1 MKNNIYI
8 QEIEKFNDE
17 ISVCELIDKHVKKIW
32 WIGLFLPLFL
42 LFGLSITFVICKN
55 YWLYSILL
63 VLAIGY
69 AYFIVYYVD
78 KKRKLIIQQQ
88 YPYVIQGKKDLYSRV
103 IPEIQ
108 KQKLTELINSRL
120 VLNKDNLSLLIESL
134 KSKKDEKKYL
144 YTLTN
149 VAITFFLSAILVLFT
164 RYLDFY
170 STIEEFKQIAGMTIA
185 ILLPGLALAIYID
198 ENLIKEYLLNKER
211 KQNRIIRTLENIY
224 LESYGKETK

>member
-1 MKNNIYI
+1 MKSNIYI

-17 ISVCELIDKHVKKIW
+17 ISIWKLIDRHFDIIWKI
-32 WIGLFLPLFL
+32 IVFSPL
-42 LFGLSITFVICKN
+42 LFVGISFLIFVN
-55 YWLYSILL
+55 YNLMFFVVSAVLL
-63 VLAIGY
+63 IEP
-69 AYFIVYYVD
+69 IVYILKYMD
-78 KKRKLIIQQQ
+78 TKRELIIQQK
-88 YPYVIQGKKDLYSRV
+88 YHSTIQGEKDLYSRI

-134 KSKKDEKKYL
+134 KSKKDENKYL
-144 YTLTN
+144 YPVTS
-149 VAITFFLSAILVLFT
+149 VAVTIVISTILVLLA

-170 STIEEFKQIAGMTIA
+170 PTIEEFGQIAKMIIA

-198 ENLIKEYLLNKER
+198 KTIIKEYVLTKER

-224 LESYGKETK
+224 LEISNE

>member
-120 VLNKDNLSLLIESL
+120 VLNKDNLSFLIESL

>member
-120 VLNKDNLSLLIESL
+120 VLNKDNLSFLIESL

-211 KQNRIIRTLENIY
+211 KQNRLIRTLENIY

>member
-17 ISVCELIDKHVKKIW
+17 ISVWKLIDKHVKVIW

-42 LFGLSITFVICKN
+42 LFGFSIPFVICKN

-78 KKRKLIIQQQ
+78 KKRKRIIQQQ

-120 VLNKDNLSLLIESL
+120 VLNKDNLSFLIESL
-134 KSKKDEKKYL
+134 KSKKDENKYL
-144 YTLTN
+144 YTVTN

-170 STIEEFKQIAGMTIA
+170 STIEEFKQIAGMTIE

-198 ENLIKEYLLNKER
+198 KTIIKEYVLTKER
-211 KQNRIIRTLENIY
+211 KQNRLIRTLENIY
-224 LESYGKETK
+224 LEISNE

>member
-1 MKNNIYI
+1 MKDNIYI

-17 ISVCELIDKHVKKIW
+17 ISIWKLIDRHFDIIWKI
-32 WIGLFLPLFL
+32 IVFFSL
-42 LFGLSITFVICKN
+42 LFVVISFLIFVN
-55 YWLYSILL
+55 YNLMFFVVSAVLL
-63 VLAIGY
+63 IDP
-69 AYFIVYYVD
+69 IVYILKYMD
-78 KKRKLIIQQQ
+78 TKRELTIQQK
-88 YPYVIQGKKDLYSRV
+88 YHYTIQGKKDLYSRV

-120 VLNKDNLSLLIESL
+120 VLNKDNLLFLIESL
-134 KSKKDEKKYL
+134 KSKKDEGKYL

-149 VAITFFLSAILVLFT
+149 VAITSSLSAILVLFA

-224 LESYGKETK
+224 LEISNE

>member
-1 MKNNIYI
+1 M
-8 QEIEKFNDE
+8 
-17 ISVCELIDKHVKKIW
+17 
-32 WIGLFLPLFL
+32 
-42 LFGLSITFVICKN
+42 
-55 YWLYSILL
+55 
-63 VLAIGY
+63 
-69 AYFIVYYVD
+69 
-78 KKRKLIIQQQ
+78 
-88 YPYVIQGKKDLYSRV
+88 
-103 IPEIQ
+103 
-108 KQKLTELINSRL
+108 
-120 VLNKDNLSLLIESL
+120 SLLIESL

>member
-1 MKNNIYI
+1 MKDNIYI

-17 ISVCELIDKHVKKIW
+17 LSVWRLIDKHVKVIW

-42 LFGLSITFVICKN
+42 LFGFSIPFVICKN

-63 VLAIGY
+63 VLAIVY
-69 AYFIVYYVD
+69 ACFIVYYVD
-78 KKRKLIIQQQ
+78 RKRKLIVQQQ
-88 YPYVIQGKKDLYSRV
+88 YPCVIQGDKDLYSRV

-120 VLNKDNLSLLIESL
+120 VLNKDNLSFLIESL
-134 KSKKDEKKYL
+134 KSKKEEKKYL
-144 YTLTN
+144 YTITN
-149 VAITFFLSAILVLFT
+149 VAITFFLSAILVLFA

-170 STIEEFKQIAGMTIA
+170 TTIEEFKQIAGMTIA

-224 LESYGKETK
+224 LEISNE

>member
-1 MKNNIYI
+1 MKDNIYI

-17 ISVCELIDKHVKKIW
+17 ISIWEQIDRQAKIW

-42 LFGLSITFVICKN
+42 LFCFGSYLFIVCHTFWLFCVFVI
-55 YWLYSILL
+55 
-63 VLAIGY
+63 LAFGY

-78 KKRKLIIQQQ
+78 KKRKRIIQQQ

-120 VLNKDNLSLLIESL
+120 VLNKDNLSFLIESL
-134 KSKKDEKKYL
+134 KSKKDENKYL
-144 YTLTN
+144 YTVTN
-149 VAITFFLSAILVLFT
+149 VAITFFLSTILVLFT

-170 STIEEFKQIAGMTIA
+170 PTIEEFGQIAKMIIA

-198 ENLIKEYLLNKER
+198 KNLIKEYILNKER
-211 KQNRIIRTLENIY
+211 KQNRLIRTLENIY
-224 LESYGKETK
+224 LEISNEQN

>member
-1 MKNNIYI
+1 MKDNIYI

-17 ISVCELIDKHVKKIW
+17 ISIWELIDRQAKIW
-32 WIGLFLPLFL
+32 WIGLLLPLLL
-42 LFGLSITFVICKN
+42 LFGFGSYLFIVCHTF
-55 YWLYSILL
+55 WLFCVFV
-63 VLAIGY
+63 VLAFGY

-78 KKRKLIIQQQ
+78 KKRKRIIQQQ

-120 VLNKDNLSLLIESL
+120 VLNKDNLSFLIESL
-134 KSKKDEKKYL
+134 KSKKDEGKYL
-144 YTLTN
+144 YTVTN
-149 VAITFFLSAILVLFT
+149 VAITFFLSAILVLFA
-164 RYLDFY
+164 RYLDFCP
-170 STIEEFKQIAGMTIA
+170 TIEEFKQIAGITIE

-224 LESYGKETK
+224 LEISNE

>member
-1 MKNNIYI
+1 MKDNIYI

-17 ISVCELIDKHVKKIW
+17 ISIWKLIDRHFDIIWKI
-32 WIGLFLPLFL
+32 IVFFPL
-42 LFGLSITFVICKN
+42 LFVVISFLIFVN
-55 YWLYSILL
+55 YNLMFFVVSAVLL
-63 VLAIGY
+63 IDP
-69 AYFIVYYVD
+69 IVYILKYMD
-78 KKRKLIIQQQ
+78 TKRELTIQQK
-88 YPYVIQGKKDLYSRV
+88 YHYTIQGKKDLYSRV

-120 VLNKDNLSLLIESL
+120 VLNKDNLSFLIESL
-134 KSKKDEKKYL
+134 KSKKDEGKYL

-224 LESYGKETK
+224 LEISNE

>member
-120 VLNKDNLSLLIESL
+120 VLNKDNLSFLIESL
-134 KSKKDEKKYL
+134 KSKKDEGKYL

-211 KQNRIIRTLENIY
+211 KQNRLIRTLENIY

>member
-1 MKNNIYI
+1 MKDNIYI

-17 ISVCELIDKHVKKIW
+17 ISVWRLIDKHVKKIW

-42 LFGLSITFVICKN
+42 LFGFSIPFVICKN

-63 VLAIGY
+63 VLATGY

-78 KKRKLIIQQQ
+78 KKRKRIIQQQ

-120 VLNKDNLSLLIESL
+120 VLNKDNLSFLIESL
-134 KSKKDEKKYL
+134 KSKKDEGKYL

-149 VAITFFLSAILVLFT
+149 VAVTSFLSAMLVLFA
-164 RYLDFY
+164 RYLDFCP
-170 STIEEFKQIAGMTIA
+170 TIEEFKQIAGMTIE

-198 ENLIKEYLLNKER
+198 ESLIKEYLLNKER

-224 LESYGKETK
+224 LEISNE

>member
-1 MKNNIYI
+1 MKDNIYI
-8 QEIEKFNDE
+8 QEIEKFNDK
-17 ISVCELIDKHVKKIW
+17 ISIWKLIDRQAKIW
-32 WIGLFLPLFL
+32 WIGLLLPLFL
-42 LFGLSITFVICKN
+42 LFCFGSYL
-55 YWLYSILL
+55 
-63 VLAIGY
+63 
-69 AYFIVYYVD
+69 FIVCHTFWLFCVFVVLVFDYTFSIVHCD
-78 KKRKLIIQQQ
+78 CIEKKRKRIIQQQ

-120 VLNKDNLSLLIESL
+120 VLNKDNLSFLIESL

-149 VAITFFLSAILVLFT
+149 VAITSFLSAMLVLFA

-170 STIEEFKQIAGMTIA
+170 STIEEFKQIAGKTIA
-185 ILLPGLALAIYID
+185 ILLSGLALAIYID

-224 LESYGKETK
+224 LEISNE